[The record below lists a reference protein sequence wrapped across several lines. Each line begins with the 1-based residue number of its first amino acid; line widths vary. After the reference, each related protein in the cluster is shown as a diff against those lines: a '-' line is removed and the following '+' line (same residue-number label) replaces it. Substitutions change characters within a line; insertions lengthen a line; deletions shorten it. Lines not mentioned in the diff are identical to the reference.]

1 MGKDLHYTI
10 LPYLEKTLRD
20 HAMVT
25 SFTKEETDEHIFYN
39 IERRDKAELRIWVS
53 DAYSFNLYDY
63 IQRPQNIDFIY
74 LAKPESDYNR
84 DEVVEQAFND
94 GINIGKL
101 GALMGILYQDDIK
114 NYVPKERRDD

>member
-1 MGKDLHYTI
+1 MGKDLHYSI
-10 LPYLEKTLRD
+10 LPYLERTLSE
-20 HAMVT
+20 HAMVKN
-25 SFTKEETDEHIFYN
+25 FTKEETDEHIFYI

-84 DEVVEQAFND
+84 DDVVEQAYND
-94 GINIGKL
+94 GINIGKI
-101 GALMGILYQDDIK
+101 GALMGVLYQDDIK
-114 NYVPKERRDD
+114 NYIPKERRDD